1 MIWNPL
7 LARFLALIGVLA
19 LFGAVTSPLHASM
32 LGTGELLQAE
42 QTVLERAQVLALLE
56 RAEVRARLQAMGV
69 SAEAAV
75 ERVARMTEA
84 EIRSLG
90 EGLADL
96 PAGSGVLG
104 VVLFIVVLLVITDAL
119 GITDIFPFIHAP

>member
-1 MIWNPL
+1 MIRNP
-7 LARFLALIGVLA
+7 VLA
-19 LFGAVTSPLHASM
+19 HVFALVVAWALLGAAASPLDASM
-32 LGTGELLQAE
+32 LGTNELLQAE
-42 QTVLERAQVLALLE
+42 QAAVERAQMLAVLE

-69 SAEAAV
+69 SADAAFD
-75 ERVARMTEA
+75 RVARMTDA
-84 EIRSLG
+84 EILTLS

-119 GITDIFPFIHAP
+119 GITDIFPFIHGP